1 MISFKWKVP
10 RSPLFNETLAK
21 PYTESQKSKIF
32 AKILPVYQAGIIL
45 KAPVGAT
52 ARLRN
57 SIQMKV
63 TPDNGSVF
71 TDLSYAVPVNDGR
84 DAAPVAAS
92 ADASLSAWI
101 RRSSKG
107 QAFFSALRSKYPKIT
122 VEGAIFILKRSKKE
136 KPTPGQ
142 TFFEKGVE
150 AVGGII
156 AKTYQRILADFA
168 AGLQ

>member
-1 MISFKWKVP
+1 MISFQWKVP
-10 RSPLFNETLAK
+10 RSPIFDEKLAK

-32 AKILPVYQAGIIL
+32 AKILPVYQSGIIL

-63 TPDNGSVF
+63 TTDSGSVF
-71 TDLSYAVPVNDGR
+71 TDLGYAVPVNDGR

-92 ADASLSAWI
+92 ADPSLSAWI
-101 RRSSKG
+101 RRSTKG
-107 QAFFSALRSKYPKIT
+107 QAWFAALKGKYPKIT
-122 VEGAIFILKRSKKE
+122 VEGAIFILKRSKKQ
-136 KPTPGQ
+136 KATPGQ

-156 AKTYQRILADFA
+156 SNTYQRILADFA